1 MGYFSEM
8 SLDMQES
15 RKPSAD
21 PLTRERAFEEG
32 ESFDELPVPPAG
44 RQPVPPAEEP
54 APQPA
59 FEDDEDLSEVPE
71 KQGQPD
77 EAGTPAEETDDG
89 DNADEGQ
96 AEPAKADTS
105 NTDADEEKRR
115 AEHEAAEAKRKAE
128 WEAKQA
134 EKKKALQEQMDR
146 LAAMSD
152 DEVVAA
158 SMQRV
163 SGDVEKLTRRNMK
176 ECVSEYIQ
184 TKCLEDPAFARLTMH
199 PKKTMVHC
207 FQYISRKAWEYIQDE
222 LKANGIQPGQGSQG
236 YGCDIPDDL
245 CYQWSEDY
253 FRDADAKEDQEE
265 EEKFVPRTYYGKSS
279 VKSSKKKKAEKKP
292 AEKKKPEPK
301 PAPEKKPAADGQMSL
316 MDFGMAKAG

>member
-1 MGYFSEM
+1 M
-8 SLDMQES
+8 
-15 RKPSAD
+15 
-21 PLTRERAFEEG
+21 
-32 ESFDELPVPPAG
+32 PAG
-44 RQPVPPAEEP
+44 SAAVKERHQPLVLVDTAG
-54 APQPA
+54 
-59 FEDDEDLSEVPE
+59 LSE
-71 KQGQPD
+71 
-77 EAGTPAEETDDG
+77 EEWL
-89 DNADEGQ
+89 AY
-96 AEPAKADTS
+96 
-105 NTDADEEKRR
+105 RR
-115 AEHEAAEAKRKAE
+115 KGIGGSDVAALLGISPWRTARDLFYDKLNIAVVEDHE

-152 DEVVAA
+152 DEVVSA

-265 EEKFVPRTYYGKSS
+265 EEKFVPRPYYGKSS

-292 AEKKKPEPK
+292 AEKKKPESK